1 METVARRKIFRDIVR
16 GYSTAIIEEE
26 FVYIKHLTPHD
37 QVELE
42 EVRRKYHKI
51 AQKRGVPTE
60 KDMLDFLVKED
71 QWSDSE
77 DKFIEEKNMFID
89 SLKKRKKKWCSKS
102 AIDKQSELIDQE
114 QKFYWKNKIKSFS
127 YW

>member
-42 EVRRKYHKI
+42 EIEDKYFKI

-60 KDMLDFLVKED
+60 KEMLDLLVKEEE
-71 QWSDSE
+71 WSDAE
-77 DKFIEEKNMFID
+77 DKFIEEKTMFLD
-89 SLKKRKKKWCSKS
+89 SLKTS
-102 AIDKQSELIDQE
+102 AK
-114 QKFYWKNKIKSFS
+114 
-127 YW
+127 